1 MKFILIVLL
10 NFFFIS
16 LIYGQGE
23 QNRSLD
29 SGNSSINTLEL
40 LIKKEPDK
48 YKVEIQKL
56 EKQLKNSRDIKSLTD
71 LYLFHS
77 EKLLYQGKYDS
88 SLTILH
94 KARKLQSDPSHNSL
108 LPIYLQLGILFHYK
122 ANIDSLTYWQE
133 KAKDQLNSRSPYYG
147 QFLLNES
154 LKSQLNADFKKSIE
168 VLIEAAKIFE
178 KNNDFKRLAIAYN
191 NLGFNYERLGYIETN
206 IKYLLKA
213 VELNKKVG
221 NSRDLTLNYNNLGLT
236 FRQKRQPD
244 EAVKYYDL
252 AFNELKKL
260 NSPMLLAQNLMNR
273 ANIFEAK
280 GDLNTAESLFLQ
292 SLLICEENNIEY
304 GMMLCMINLGNLSR
318 QQLRFELALDY
329 LGKAFKLS
337 QTLKTRREQALL
349 YERFSWLSRDKGNY
363 KEAYEWQSKF
373 YALHDSLVN
382 ESIKKEANA
391 LREKFETEKKEKEI
405 LTLSKQKLYQQLVIA
420 GLAIGILIMLVII
433 QWWRTKHKL
442 DILETQRQQLQLK
455 HLREILESK
464 DKGLTAQAAQLIQ
477 MQQLLDTAKENVND
491 ILNDSS
497 LEQGKVKKIKAAL
510 NKNSV
515 MEVKNEFDSRI
526 TSSNRDFFTILLKK
540 YPELKPSELKLCA
553 YLRLNLSTKEIAEIM
568 NNSVRTVETI
578 RLSIRKKMGLDHTD
592 NLVSHLISMEI
603 EY

>member
-1 MKFILIVLL
+1 MK
-10 NFFFIS
+10 
-16 LIYGQGE
+16 
-23 QNRSLD
+23 
-29 SGNSSINTLEL
+29 
-40 LIKKEPDK
+40 
-48 YKVEIQKL
+48 
-56 EKQLKNSRDIKSLTD
+56 
-71 LYLFHS
+71 
-77 EKLLYQGKYDS
+77 
-88 SLTILH
+88 
-94 KARKLQSDPSHNSL
+94 
-108 LPIYLQLGILFHYK
+108 
-122 ANIDSLTYWQE
+122 
-133 KAKDQLNSRSPYYG
+133 
-147 QFLLNES
+147 
-154 LKSQLNADFKKSIE
+154 
-168 VLIEAAKIFE
+168 

-221 NSRDLTLNYNNLGLT
+221 NSRDLTLNYNNLGST

-510 NKNSV
+510 NKNSI